1 MLNALVWIGEI
12 LVGTSIV
19 STGWLLSEAVLGMFG
34 KAKQTA
40 SDPVYHATAVGNQ

>member
-19 STGWLLSEAVLGMFG
+19 SAGWLLSESVLGMFG
-34 KAKQTA
+34 KTKPTA
-40 SDPVYHATAVGNQ
+40 SDPTYHATAIGNQ

>member
-19 STGWLLSEAVLGMFG
+19 STGWLLSESVLTMFG
-34 KAKQTA
+34 KTKQTA
-40 SDPVYHATAVGNQ
+40 SDPSYHATVVGNQ